1 MSVVP
6 FPRTPPPPA
15 LEAAADAEL
24 AAPEA
29 EAAAAAAAALLPLE
43 AALAAA
49 LAADPADD
57 AAAAAAEAPPALAA
71 AAAADAPL
79 PACHGRRKRKS
90 EMFQREKRERECGR
104 GGMSEFFFLFRIL

>member
-49 LAADPADD
+49 LAADCFIVLGSSLVVYPAAGLPVLAKRNGARLVILNREATEMDD
-57 AAAAAAEAPPALAA
+57 IADLVINDSIGDILGAAV
-71 AAAADAPL
+71 
-79 PACHGRRKRKS
+79 GVT
-90 EMFQREKRERECGR
+90 
-104 GGMSEFFFLFRIL
+104 